1 LIVCSKINLVVS
13 LTRGGVGF
21 WNLENGNLDNIVA
34 ETPSGGEKDFFN
46 LNYLNY
52 LVDDGDKN
60 ISVLK

>member
-34 ETPSGGEKDFFN
+34 ETPSGGEKYFYI
-46 LNYLNY
+46 NYLNY
-52 LVDDGDKN
+52 LEDDGNKN
-60 ISVLK
+60 ISVIK